1 MRALR
6 WPAWSPLQWA
16 LGLSLALHALLLGL
30 RVADPQAFARM
41 FQDAPLEVVLVNA
54 QAQVP
59 PKRSQTQ
66 ALAQHHLAGGG
77 DAEAGR
83 ATSPLPAS
91 TIEAQGDASEDAQ
104 RQIEELQA
112 QQQQMI
118 AQLRTALQ
126 QLPPP
131 DPQREQGQPQ
141 AQELE
146 ERRRRL
152 LRQLAEIE
160 RRVNE
165 ENARPRKRYVSP
177 ATREVAYARY
187 YDALRRR
194 IEARGTLDFPQV
206 QGKKLYGELTMGI
219 TVDAQGR
226 VVQTQLLKTSS
237 QPLLD
242 RRAEAIV
249 QSAAPYGGFGPELR
263 TLADLLVITAR
274 FRFTREEGVEAIP
287 LGGSGKALA
296 P

>member
-1 MRALR
+1 MRPLR
-6 WPAWSPLQWA
+6 WPALSPLQWA
-16 LGLSLALHALLLGL
+16 LGLSLALHAGLLAV

-54 QAQVP
+54 QAQIP
-59 PKRSQTQ
+59 PKRWQTQ

-91 TIEAQGDASEDAQ
+91 TIEAHGDASEDAQ
-104 RQIEELQA
+104 RQIEQLQA
-112 QQQQMI
+112 QQQQFL
-118 AQLRTALQ
+118 AQLRAEVQ
-126 QLPPP
+126 QLPLP
-131 DPQREQGQPQ
+131 DPQRDQGQPK

-146 ERRRRL
+146 ERQRRL

-177 ATREVAYARY
+177 ATRAVPYARY
-187 YDALRRR
+187 YDAMRRR
-194 IEARGTLDFPQV
+194 IEARGTQDFPRV
-206 QGKKLYGELTMGI
+206 QGRKLYGELTMGI
-219 TVDAQGR
+219 TVDTQGR
-226 VVQTQLLKTSS
+226 VLETQVLKPSG

-242 RRAEAIV
+242 RRAQAIV
-249 QSAAPYGGFGPELR
+249 QAAAPYGNFDPELR
-263 TLADLLVITAR
+263 ALVDLLVITAR

-287 LGGSGKALA
+287 LGGSGT

>member
-6 WPAWSPLQWA
+6 WPALSPLQWA
-16 LGLSLALHALLLGL
+16 LGLSLALHAGLLAV

-54 QAQVP
+54 QAQIP

-91 TIEAQGDASEDAQ
+91 TIEAQGDDSEDAQ
-104 RQIEELQA
+104 RQIEQLQA
-112 QQQQMI
+112 QQRQFL
-118 AQLRTALQ
+118 AQLRTELQ

-131 DPQREQGQPQ
+131 DPQRAQDQPK
-141 AQELE
+141 AQELQ
-146 ERRRRL
+146 ERQRRL

-177 ATREVAYARY
+177 ATREVPYARY

-194 IEARGTLDFPQV
+194 IEARGTQDFPHV

-219 TVDAQGR
+219 TVDTQGR
-226 VVQTQLLKTSS
+226 VLGTEVLKPSG

-242 RRAEAIV
+242 RRAQAIV
-249 QSAAPYGGFGPELR
+249 QAAAPYGNFDPELR
-263 TLADLLVITAR
+263 ALVDLLVITAR

-287 LGGSGKALA
+287 LGGRGT

>member
-6 WPAWSPLQWA
+6 WPALSPLQWA
-16 LGLSLALHALLLGL
+16 VGVSLTLHAALLAV
-30 RVADPQAFARM
+30 RVADPQALARM
-41 FQDAPLEVVLVNA
+41 FSDAPLEVVLVNA

-59 PKRSQTQ
+59 PKRAQVQ

-83 ATSPLPAS
+83 ATSPLPAA
-91 TIEAQGDASEDAQ
+91 TLDALGDASENAQ
-104 RQIEELQA
+104 RQQIEQLQA
-112 QQQQMI
+112 QQQQML

-131 DPQREQGQPQ
+131 DPQRDKGQPR

-177 ATREVAYARY
+177 ATREVPYARY

-194 IEARGTLDFPQV
+194 IEARGTQDFPQID
-206 QGKKLYGELTMGI
+206 GRKLYGELTMSI
-219 TVDAQGR
+219 TVDGQGR
-226 VVQTQLLKTSS
+226 VLETQVLKPSG
-237 QPLLD
+237 QAQLD
-242 RRAEAIV
+242 RRAQAIV
-249 QSAAPYGGFGPELR
+249 QSAAPYGNFDPELR
-263 TLADLLVITAR
+263 SLADLLVVTAR

-287 LGGSGKALA
+287 LGGSGAA

>member
-6 WPAWSPLQWA
+6 WPALSPLQWA
-16 LGLSLALHALLLGL
+16 LGLSLVLHAGLLAV

-54 QAQVP
+54 QAQMP
-59 PKRSQTQ
+59 PKRWQTQ

-104 RQIEELQA
+104 RQIERLQA
-112 QQQQMI
+112 QQQQFL
-118 AQLRTALQ
+118 AQLRAEVQ

-131 DPQREQGQPQ
+131 DPQRDQGQPK

-165 ENARPRKRYVSP
+165 ESARPRKRYVSP
-177 ATREVAYARY
+177 ATREVPYARY

-194 IEARGTLDFPQV
+194 IEARGTQDFPHV

-219 TVDAQGR
+219 TVDTQGR
-226 VVQTQLLKTSS
+226 VLGTEVLKPSG

-242 RRAEAIV
+242 RRAQAIV
-249 QSAAPYGGFGPELR
+249 QAAAPYGNFGPELR
-263 TLADLLVITAR
+263 ALADLLVITAR

-287 LGGSGKALA
+287 LGGSGT